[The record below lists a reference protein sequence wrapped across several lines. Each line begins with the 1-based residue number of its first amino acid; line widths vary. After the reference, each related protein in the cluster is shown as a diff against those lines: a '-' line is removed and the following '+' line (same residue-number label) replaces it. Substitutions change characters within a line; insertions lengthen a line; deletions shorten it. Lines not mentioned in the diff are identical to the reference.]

1 MLPVHVLMLQASG
14 TPQGQSPFG
23 MLFMFGAIF
32 AIFYFLLIRPQ
43 RNQQKA
49 HDEMVA
55 ALSKGDDVATI
66 AQPILDLSNAR
77 QEEAVPVE
85 YLAPLGSQ
93 DATRDTLRP
102 LLSNELRFD
111 AAVDRAARRRRGAA

>member
-66 AQPILDLSNAR
+66 GGIVGKIVHLTDDRVTIRTAGDTRLEIERSKIGHKVSADST
-77 QEEAVPVE
+77 
-85 YLAPLGSQ
+85 GS
-93 DATRDTLRP
+93 
-102 LLSNELRFD
+102 
-111 AAVDRAARRRRGAA
+111 

>member
-1 MLPVHVLMLQASG
+1 MLPVHMLMLQASG

-43 RNQQKA
+43 RTQAKA

-55 ALSKGDDVATI
+55 ALSKGDEVTTVGGIVGKIVHLTDDRVTI
-66 AQPILDLSNAR
+66 RTAGDTRLEIERSKIGHKVSS
-77 QEEAVPVE
+77 EST
-85 YLAPLGSQ
+85 GS
-93 DATRDTLRP
+93 
-102 LLSNELRFD
+102 
-111 AAVDRAARRRRGAA
+111 

>member
-1 MLPVHVLMLQASG
+1 
-14 TPQGQSPFG
+14 

-55 ALSKGDDVATI
+55 ALSKGDEVTTI
-66 AQPILDLSNAR
+66 GGIVGKIVHLTDDRVTIRTGGDTRLEIERSKIGGKVSS
-77 QEEAVPVE
+77 EST
-85 YLAPLGSQ
+85 GS
-93 DATRDTLRP
+93 
-102 LLSNELRFD
+102 
-111 AAVDRAARRRRGAA
+111 